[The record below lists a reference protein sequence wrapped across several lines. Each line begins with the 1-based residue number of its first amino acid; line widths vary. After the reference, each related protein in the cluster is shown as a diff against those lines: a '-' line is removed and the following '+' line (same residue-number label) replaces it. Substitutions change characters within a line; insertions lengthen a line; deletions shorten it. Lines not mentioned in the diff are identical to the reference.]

1 MHDTKGQCLQNAL
14 ISYKLITKENIPMER
29 CTRSMNKQFKKRKFK
44 WPIIRL
50 KNTGPHEK

>member
-14 ISYKLITKENIPMER
+14 IAYKLITKENIPMEK
-29 CTRSMNKQFKKRKFK
+29 CTRSMNKQFLKRKFK

-50 KNTGPHEK
+50 KNTGLHEK